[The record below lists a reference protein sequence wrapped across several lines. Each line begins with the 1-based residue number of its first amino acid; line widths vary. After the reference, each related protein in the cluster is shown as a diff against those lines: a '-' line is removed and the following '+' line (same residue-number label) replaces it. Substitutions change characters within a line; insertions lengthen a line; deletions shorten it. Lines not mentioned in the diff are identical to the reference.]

1 MELFKASQQWSTRPA
16 DETFETIKAAY
27 DASVSYANTA
37 HEKMLNP
44 ASLRVEAIGPDVQL
58 VGKGNTPAVLTNW
71 AFGQLSAFATAPA
84 GYLRKLPPT
93 LAAQN
98 LNYGLKERFGT
109 SESPNPDNAKLN
121 MLAHVNGGIV
131 VRSLN
136 SERYSRIWNHELLL
150 RMLDFADYGWTNPNP
165 FKTKA
170 EDHGIGKGD
179 PTIYVSD
186 HDMFVFQVNNQN
198 RIAEP
203 GNPEGLG
210 RGFFVENSE
219 VGAAKVRIT
228 TFLYRYMCCNH
239 IIWGAKNVSEIAVRH
254 VGSAHDRVLSA
265 FGNLSLELKRY
276 ANTSASDDE
285 AKIASAKS
293 KMIDAKDKDSLLDFL
308 FTKLRGAATRTQLEE
323 SHNLAVQHEDTDGNA
338 GSYWGFAQGMTRYSQ
353 TLPYAD
359 ARVSVDRAAGKVLEM
374 AF

>member
-109 SESPNPDNAKLN
+109 SETPNPDNAKLN

-136 SERYSRIWNHELLL
+136 SERYSRIWNHELLS
-150 RMLDFADYGWTNPNP
+150 RMLDFADYGWTNPVP
-165 FKTKA
+165 FQYSGMDNRGITKA
-170 EDHGIGKGD
+170 D

-186 HDMFVFQVNNQN
+186 HDMFVFQVNN
-198 RIAEP
+198 
-203 GNPEGLG
+203 
-210 RGFFVENSE
+210 
-219 VGAAKVRIT
+219 
-228 TFLYRYMCCNH
+228 
-239 IIWGAKNVSEIAVRH
+239 
-254 VGSAHDRVLSA
+254 
-265 FGNLSLELKRY
+265 
-276 ANTSASDDE
+276 
-285 AKIASAKS
+285 
-293 KMIDAKDKDSLLDFL
+293 
-308 FTKLRGAATRTQLEE
+308 
-323 SHNLAVQHEDTDGNA
+323 
-338 GSYWGFAQGMTRYSQ
+338 
-353 TLPYAD
+353 
-359 ARVSVDRAAGKVLEM
+359 
-374 AF
+374 